1 MKRNYE
7 NLMPKFVP
15 KKSPVKSATRWIWG
29 KILQINGP
37 WNLETHK
44 CLLVVAMIST
54 VHLLKL
60 INIYRNS
67 HRKCSIAKSV
77 LKIFCKIRR
86 KNLCQGLFFEKKK
99 RFWHRCF
106 PVNSAGFLRTSFLQ
120 NTSTSVSINST
131 ISLKPFTPSKLNLA
145 SHLSKI
151 GNSLIDDWDKI
162 RLASSL
168 LLFFLPLP
176 IFPLHFL

>member
-44 CLLVVAMIST
+44 CLLVAAMIST

-67 HRKCSIAKSV
+67 HRKCSITKSV
-77 LKIFCKIRR
+77 LKIFCEIRR

-145 SHLSKI
+145 SYLSKI

>member
-1 MKRNYE
+1 
-7 NLMPKFVP
+7 MPKFVP

-44 CLLVVAMIST
+44 CLLVAAMIST

-77 LKIFCKIRR
+77 LKFFLQNSKE
-86 KNLCQGLFFEKKK
+86 KPVPGSLFWEKKK

-106 PVNSAGFLRTSFLQ
+106 PVNSTGFLRTSFLQ

-145 SHLSKI
+145 IYRFIK
-151 GNSLIDDWDKI
+151 N
-162 RLASSL
+162 R
-168 LLFFLPLP
+168 
-176 IFPLHFL
+176 

>member
-1 MKRNYE
+1 MLMKRNYE

-44 CLLVVAMIST
+44 CLLVAAMIST

-77 LKIFCKIRR
+77 LKFFLQNSKE
-86 KNLCQGLFFEKKK
+86 KPVPGSLFWEKKK

-106 PVNSAGFLRTSFLQ
+106 PVNSTGFLRTSFLQ

-145 SHLSKI
+145 SYLSKI

-162 RLASSL
+162 RLASSF

-176 IFPLHFL
+176 IFP

>member
-1 MKRNYE
+1 
-7 NLMPKFVP
+7 MPKFVP

-44 CLLVVAMIST
+44 CLLVAAMIST

-77 LKIFCKIRR
+77 VEIFCKIRR

-120 NTSTSVSINST
+120 NTSATTSVSLNST

-145 SHLSKI
+145 SYLSKI